1 MRKTLIAAAVIAA
14 GVAGYYAINKT
25 SSPTTV
31 NLSEL
36 EYVPADT
43 ALFSG
48 QFTALDLVSY
58 LKSLGMSSEQLSNDD
73 MQQAMAELAAESSSA
88 VKFGVAL
95 FQDYI
100 NVLSK
105 PDEFVKNTGI
115 AAKTR
120 SLTYLVGAAP
130 VARFE
135 VTDAAA
141 FQAFFQRAAAQSGV
155 SYQTQQLAGHSYQVY
170 SLSELLDG
178 LELLVSVDRGWG
190 TVALHS
196 NKLPEAHRAQA
207 LAQQKPTQNLANN
220 SKLADISKKYQLK
233 QDGLGFLS
241 TEQLGLA
248 FTTTDGNQLA
258 KDLQLTFSGGLP
270 EPLQV
275 WHTPACRADVAMLTK
290 TWPGLVMDAE
300 IKQQTASGM
309 AMSSKML
316 FPTESK
322 IALDGLQGLQ
332 GFIPRS
338 LNGSLHPSMFYLA
351 LGTEISQLTPAISKI
366 WAGMTDLSLNC
377 EPLVAVQEQL
387 KGQNPMMMLAMAG
400 MAANGLQGMSV
411 TINGFSMDMAT
422 GQPTAADALITL
434 SADNPQALLANAK
447 AMVPPLAG
455 INLPANGEEISV
467 AEIFPPIA
475 MMGLDARLK
484 ASGNHLLLYVGDKA
498 KAQADVIGKEKL
510 SKNGIMSFGMDYK
523 QFFTAMSEMISM
535 SGQPMPPELE
545 SMMNTD
551 MQLGLSFG
559 VDKHG
564 VVIATDMKLAE

>member
-14 GVAGYYAINKT
+14 GAIGYYAINK
-25 SSPTTV
+25 SSTTTV
-31 NLSEL
+31 SLSEL
-36 EYVPADT
+36 DYVPADT

-58 LKSLGMSSEQLSNDD
+58 LKSLGMSPEQFNTDE
-73 MQQAMAELAAESSSA
+73 MQQAMATLSAESSPA
-88 VKFGVAL
+88 VRFGIAL
-95 FQDYI
+95 FQDYMKI
-100 NVLSK
+100 ISS
-105 PDEFVKNTGI
+105 PDDFVKNTGI

-130 VARFE
+130 VSRFE

-141 FQAFFQRAAAQSGV
+141 FQAFFERAATESGV
-155 SYQTQQLAGHSYQVY
+155 SFQTQQLAGHSYQVY

-196 NKLPEAHRAQA
+196 SKLPETHRAQA
-207 LAQQKPTQNLANN
+207 LAQQKPAQNLGNS

-258 KDLQLTFSGGLP
+258 KDLQLTFTGGLP
-270 EPLQV
+270 EPLQI

-300 IKQQTASGM
+300 IKQQNASGI

-316 FPTESK
+316 FPTESR
-322 IALDGLQGLQ
+322 IALEGLQGLQ
-332 GFIPRS
+332 GFIPNS

-366 WAGMTDLSLNC
+366 WAGMTDLSLKC
-377 EPLVAVQEQL
+377 EPLLAVQEQM
-387 KGQNPMMMLAMAG
+387 KEQNPMMMLAMAG
-400 MAANGLQGMSV
+400 MAANGLQGISV

-422 GQPTAADALITL
+422 GQPTTADALITL
-434 SADNPQALLANAK
+434 SADNPQALFANAK

-455 INLPANGEEISV
+455 ITLPAAGEEISV

-475 MMGLDARLK
+475 MLGLDARLK

-498 KAQADVIGKEKL
+498 KAQANVIGQEKL
-510 SKNGIMSFGMDYK
+510 SKNGLLSFGMDYK
-523 QFFTAMSEMISM
+523 QFFTAMSDMISM

-545 SMMNTD
+545 SMMNTN

-559 VDKHG
+559 IDQHG